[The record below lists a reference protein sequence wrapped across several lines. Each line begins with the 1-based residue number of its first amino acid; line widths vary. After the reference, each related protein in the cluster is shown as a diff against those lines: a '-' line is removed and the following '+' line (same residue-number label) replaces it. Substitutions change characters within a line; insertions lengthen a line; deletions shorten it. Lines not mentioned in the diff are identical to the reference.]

1 METFPQSEERH
12 DDIPIPASLPPAEGR
27 DDIGR
32 ENDLERYSPVGSGE
46 PGVLSQPPVEGRVDI
61 AEDIEQERQQAY
73 SSAKDQEKKRQ
84 D

>member
-1 METFPQSEERH
+1 METFPQPEERR
-12 DDIPIPASLPPAEGR
+12 DDIPIQAPLPTAEGC

-73 SSAKDQEKKRQ
+73 SSSKDQEKKR
-84 D
+84 

>member
-1 METFPQSEERH
+1 METFPQPEERR
-12 DDIPIPASLPPAEGR
+12 DDIPIQASLPTAEGC

-73 SSAKDQEKKRQ
+73 SSVKDQEKKR
-84 D
+84 